1 MVMQVSDD
9 GIGFPAEPDLKHG
22 LGFHIMKYRAQSI
35 GGRLE
40 IDSPK
45 RGGTC
50 VSCYLEDRA
59 SQPHQPLKKDNH
71 RKTRSPAKI
80 AKALAALI

>member
-1 MVMQVSDD
+1 M
-9 GIGFPAEPDLKHG
+9 
-22 LGFHIMKYRAQSI
+22 I

-50 VSCYLEDRA
+50 VSCYWADDA
-59 SQPHQPLKKDNH
+59 SQPHRVLKKDNH
-71 RKTRSPAKI
+71 RRTRLPAKI
-80 AKALAALI
+80 TTAMATLI

>member
-1 MVMQVSDD
+1 M
-9 GIGFPAEPDLKHG
+9 
-22 LGFHIMKYRAQSI
+22 I

-50 VSCYLEDRA
+50 VSCYFPDNTLKPNKPNKKQNGQEAIPGKNHESISRIDLNFLHRSNLA
-59 SQPHQPLKKDNH
+59 SGDIFNSE
-71 RKTRSPAKI
+71 T
-80 AKALAALI
+80 

>member
-1 MVMQVSDD
+1 M
-9 GIGFPAEPDLKHG
+9 
-22 LGFHIMKYRAQSI
+22 I

-50 VSCYLEDRA
+50 VSCYLADRA
-59 SQPHQPLKKDNH
+59 SQPHQVLKKDNH
-71 RKTRSPAKI
+71 RRTQLPAKSTT
-80 AKALAALI
+80 ALATLI